1 MARHLLN
8 NDNLADDENYILFN
22 QSWRQ
27 NAPKNFVQ

>member
-1 MARHLLN
+1 MARLFLN
-8 NDNLADDENYILFN
+8 NNNLAADENNILFN